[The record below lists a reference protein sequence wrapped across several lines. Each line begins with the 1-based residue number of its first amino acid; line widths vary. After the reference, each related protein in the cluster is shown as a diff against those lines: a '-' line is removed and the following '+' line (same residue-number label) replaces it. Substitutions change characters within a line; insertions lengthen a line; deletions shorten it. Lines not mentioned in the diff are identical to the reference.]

1 MKGILPLSFTI
12 QVIDTTPLY
21 VYVHTFWS
29 KNSLLIVFFLFNSFC
44 MSVFGAKIMTQCT
57 KLLML
62 TVQ

>member
-29 KNSLLIVFFLFNSFC
+29 KNSLLIVFFFFSLIPFAVCFWSQNYDS
-44 MSVFGAKIMTQCT
+44 MY
-57 KLLML
+57 
-62 TVQ
+62 